1 MITGDVSGIPPAATS
16 VLTSLSPPLTAGQAG
31 RGETVSWVSLAFGIG
46 KLIGV
51 WAIPGYLPTCAGPLD
66 VIKPDSGHFLTGRQR
81 SARE

>member
-1 MITGDVSGIPPAATS
+1 MGDVSGIPPAATS

-51 WAIPGYLPTCAGPLD
+51 WAIPGVFADVRGSAGR
-66 VIKPDSGHFLTGRQR
+66 HQT
-81 SARE
+81 